1 MTDCASSDSAVRRQ
15 KRYLAI
21 ERFGFS
27 VMPCT
32 RCKSKRVE
40 CKMVEGGRK
49 CQTCTLVGRPCD
61 SNGVP
66 LFSRWW
72 LFLPRSFVPLTFVP
86 VSRMVEEDE
95 RLEREE
101 EKAEAELLQKQAS
114 LNEAISKLA
123 RLRRQRR
130 LLKAK
135 GGAAVVSAERDA
147 SAEEVSEAVADVQSL
162 VHSDVVD
169 WSSLGLEEFVG
180 LGPLPDS
187 EIPSV

>member
-1 MTDCASSDSAVRRQ
+1 MVGNVKLVPSWVVPVIRT
-15 KRYLAI
+15 
-21 ERFGFS
+21 GFLCFP
-27 VMPCT
+27 VGGPPPCFAHFAD
-32 RCKSKRVE
+32 
-40 CKMVEGGRK
+40 
-49 CQTCTLVGRPCD
+49 LV
-61 SNGVP
+61 
-66 LFSRWW
+66 L
-72 LFLPRSFVPLTFVP
+72 

-135 GGAAVVSAERDA
+135 GGAAAVSAEREA
-147 SAEEVSEAVADVQSL
+147 SSEEVAEAVVDVQSL

-169 WSSLGLEEFVG
+169 WSSLGLGEEFAD
-180 LGPLPDS
+180 LGPLP
-187 EIPSV
+187 EIPLS